1 MSKII
6 KNKLN
11 VMHNKNIQTF
21 FPHYSRISKKHKT
34 KILKLSKDLKISEAA
49 ALRMMIDAYEPLR

>member
-1 MSKII
+1 
-6 KNKLN
+6 
-11 VMHNKNIQTF
+11 MHNKNIQTF
-21 FPHYSRISKKHKT
+21 FPHYSRIGKKHKT